1 MIYVKSNKE
10 LREIAFK
17 SLRRHYFLNV
27 VIVFVVSVL
36 ISGGYRYASEW
47 DKNVD
52 MAGTLRLNEPR
63 KTNFEIIEDFL
74 NGLDV
79 LNVDIS
85 PETSAEKYTK
95 GYFSVFVNETT
106 SSGSLGF
113 GIINGVNQIV
123 FNGRVD
129 RSIGIFIMTGISA
142 LFWVFFKNLIL
153 IGQCRY
159 FIERRIYPETRA
171 DRLFFVFKT
180 GHVKHTAWVM
190 LVRSIRQT
198 LWNATII
205 GGFYKRY
212 EYLMIPYILAENP
225 NISCKE
231 AFTLSKELMNGYK
244 RRTFRMDVSL
254 LPYVL
259 VDGFTFH
266 LSSLLFLDPFRE
278 IIYAEMYME
287 QRSAKRTAMS
297 LEFKLYDTLLAV
309 NTEGLDCYPDN
320 LCPTRYNEKHKWLTT
335 DWDRSYGGDTVI
347 LFFFC
352 FSGIGWV
359 WEVIFYLIN
368 DGEFINRGT
377 MLGPWL
383 PIYGLGGW
391 IIIYLMRPLRK
402 TPELMFAGATL
413 ACGSVEYFASWI
425 LEKLMGMRWWDYTG
439 YFMNLN
445 GRICLEGVLV
455 FGFAG
460 VTMTYFIAPV
470 ADNLLAKIPNRARKI
485 ICITLTILFFID
497 LAYSVMNP
505 NTGDGITGGF
515 Y

>member
-1 MIYVKSNKE
+1 MKSIRE
-10 LREIAFK
+10 LRAAAFK
-17 SLRRHYFLNV
+17 SLRKHYFLNV

-52 MAGTLRLNEPR
+52 MAGSLRLNEPR
-63 KTNFEIIEDFL
+63 KTNFEIIEDL
-74 NGLDV
+74 VNGIKVLDI
-79 LNVDIS
+79 DMS
-85 PETSAEKYTK
+85 PETTADKYTK
-95 GYFSVFVNETT
+95 GYLSVFVNETT

-113 GIINGVNQIV
+113 GIINGINQIA
-123 FNGRVD
+123 FRGRVD

-171 DRLFFVFKT
+171 DRLFFIFKT
-180 GHVKHTAWVM
+180 GHVRHTAWIM
-190 LVRSIRQT
+190 LVRSVRQT

-205 GGFYKRY
+205 GGIYKRY
-212 EYLMIPYILAENP
+212 EYLLIPYLLAENP
-225 NISCKE
+225 NLTCKE
-231 AFTLSKELMNGYK
+231 AFALSKELMNGYK
-244 RRTFRMDVSL
+244 RRAFRLDLSL
-254 LPYVL
+254 LPYIL
-259 VDGFTFH
+259 LDGFTLH
-266 LSSLLFLDPFRE
+266 MSSLFFLDPFRE

-287 QRSAKRTAMS
+287 QRAAKRTTMN

-309 NTEGLDCYPDN
+309 NPEGLDCYPDYV
-320 LCPTRYNEKHKWLTT
+320 CPTRYHEKHKWLTT
-335 DWDRSYGGDTVI
+335 DWDRSYGGDTVV
-347 LFFFC
+347 LFFFF
-352 FSGIGWV
+352 FSLIGWV
-359 WEVIFYLIN
+359 WEVFFYLVN

-383 PIYGLGGW
+383 PIYGIGGW

-402 TPELMFAGATL
+402 TPQLMFIGATL

-425 LEKLMGMRWWDYTG
+425 LEKLLKMRWWDYTG

-470 ADNLLAKIPNRARKI
+470 ADNLLAKIPKTVRKI
-485 ICITLTILFFID
+485 ICITLAVLFFAD
-497 LAYSVMNP
+497 LAYSALNP